1 MRKSNAKDRKSKNNP
16 SSSRTSDQEENS
28 SGSDDKT
35 TSSPPDFNSSLAP
48 RGNKKKARTATENDM
63 EEDFARPEHVLSP
76 TAPLFVP
83 PQATFNGAPTSPYFF
98 TAPPPPG
105 GTLDASNRDPSAVAS
120 RTRSNTANGN
130 QSTSA
135 HNPPNNLAVTQ
146 TQMGNTA
153 STSAPVTPEVVP
165 TPGSTAPLLNPDAM
179 NTNDDT

>member
-35 TSSPPDFNSSLAP
+35 NSPPPDFNSSLAP

-76 TAPLFVP
+76 TAPLFIP
-83 PQATFNGAPTSPYFF
+83 PQATFNGAPTSPYSF

-105 GTLDASNRDPSAVAS
+105 GTSDASNIDPSAVAS
-120 RTRSNTANGN
+120 RTRSQAKNGK
-130 QSTSA
+130 QSTS
-135 HNPPNNLAVTQ
+135 
-146 TQMGNTA
+146 
-153 STSAPVTPEVVP
+153 SR
-165 TPGSTAPLLNPDAM
+165 D
-179 NTNDDT
+179 